1 MMASR
6 HGVKART
13 VRQHLW
19 MQRVELRAS
28 KGQCI
33 AATCLVA
40 REFDAPAGVK
50 PIEWR
55 LLTNRTAS
63 TLEEALELIEWYRA
77 RWEVK
82 ILFNILKNAC
92 RVEALQ
98 LGTIERL
105 ERALAL
111 FLVVAWRVAYL
122 MRLGRTCPDLDAHLF
137 FDPDEIRAAYLL
149 TKTRKPAHPTLNE
162 VLRLIARLGG
172 FLGRK
177 GDGEPGA
184 KTIWLGLREVHV
196 AAKTL
201 RLLRDDGG
209 DDTSV

>member
-6 HGVKART
+6 HGVRART

-19 MQRVELRAS
+19 MQRADLRAS
-28 KGQCI
+28 KCPCI

-63 TLEEALELIEWYRA
+63 TLEEALERIEWYRA

-111 FLVVAWRVAYL
+111 FLVVAENCLRSTVSSIH
-122 MRLGRTCPDLDAHLF
+122 RGGGRTAGRCVGDRAHGGKTTGSLWVCCPL
-137 FDPDEIRAAYLL
+137 RAAANL
-149 TKTRKPAHPTLNE
+149 K
-162 VLRLIARLGG
+162 
-172 FLGRK
+172 
-177 GDGEPGA
+177 EP
-184 KTIWLGLREVHV
+184 K
-196 AAKTL
+196 
-201 RLLRDDGG
+201 
-209 DDTSV
+209 

>member
-1 MMASR
+1 MDKAGHWPEGDKLWERTTRGEAIRQITFTMASR

-19 MQRVELRAS
+19 MQRVELPAGRG
-28 KGQCI
+28 KCV

-55 LLTNRTAS
+55 LLTNRGAT
-63 TLEEALELIEWYRA
+63 TLEGAIELIDWYRA
-77 RWEVK
+77 RWE
-82 ILFNILKNAC
+82 IEMLCNILMNAC

-98 LGTIERL
+98 FGSIKQL

-111 FLVVAWRVAYL
+111 FLVEAWRVAYL

-137 FDPDEIRAAYLL
+137 FDPDKIRSAYLL
-149 TKTRKPAHPTLNE
+149 TKVRRPAQPKLNE
-162 VLRLIARLGG
+162 AC
-172 FLGRK
+172 
-177 GDGEPGA
+177 D
-184 KTIWLGLREVHV
+184 
-196 AAKTL
+196 
-201 RLLRDDGG
+201 
-209 DDTSV
+209 